1 MKWLQDSVFI
11 FYSVF
16 FPFFSV
22 IFHLHF
28 LACVPSFYF
37 FLHLVRV
44 VLGKAPWWKVRRKL
58 VWAKNKWSALAQIVK
73 RKRHQI
79 SWFQTSKE
87 LRLLWGITDGSG
99 WIQNIQLVEG
109 KSRMAWTLTSEL
121 RLTCQIAHFFVAI
134 IKKTLRRETL
144 FKHYQ
149 K

>member
-11 FYSVF
+11 LYSVF

-22 IFHLHF
+22 IFHLH
-28 LACVPSFYF
+28 LIACVPLFYF
-37 FLHLVRV
+37 TLHLVRV

-58 VWAKNKWSALAQIVK
+58 VWAKKKRSALAQIVK

-79 SWFQTSKE
+79 SWLQTSKE

-99 WIQNIQLVEG
+99 WIQNTQLLEG

-121 RLTCQIAHFFVAI
+121 RLTCQIAHFFVII
-134 IKKTLRRETL
+134 IKKSS
-144 FKHYQ
+144 Q
-149 K
+149 KRSFV